1 MTAQLPSS
9 PQPAWLHYLDSCDS
23 TNTWAIAH
31 AAALQSGDVVFTREQ
46 TAGRGQQGRVWYS
59 PPGVLTASFFLSGVP
74 TACLPGFSLAA
85 GLAVIF
91 AIEDLATDLEGQLR
105 LKWPNDLW
113 WDDRKLAGIL
123 TEVTIATHHKAQVV
137 VGVGLNRCVD
147 LAQIESEP
155 GLSQRAISLDQIVLT
170 LPDELSVLQRIRH
183 HLLGAVGVVGQ
194 IGLAALLP
202 ELHRRD
208 GLRDRQI
215 GLDLGDQQITG
226 RAAGLTARGEL
237 CLRLANNE
245 IQSFSSG
252 RVIQW

>member
-1 MTAQLPSS
+1 MTAQLP
-9 PQPAWLHYLDSCDS
+9 PPPATTWLHYLDRCDS
-23 TNTWAIAH
+23 TNTWAIAN
-31 AAALQSGDVVFTREQ
+31 AAALQPGDVVFTRQQ

-74 TACLPGFSLAA
+74 TSCLPGFSLAA

-91 AIEDLATDLEGQLR
+91 AIEDLATTLEGQLR

-113 WDDRKLAGIL
+113 LGDRKLAGIL
-123 TEVTIATHHKAQVV
+123 TEVTLSTAQKAQVV

-147 LAQIESEP
+147 LSQIETEP
-155 GLSQRAISLDQIVLT
+155 GLSQRAISLDQIVQT
-170 LPDELSVLQRIRH
+170 LPDELSLLQRIRH
-183 HLLGAVGVVGQ
+183 HLLGAVGVVHQ

-215 GLDLGDQQITG
+215 GLDLGDRQITG
-226 RAAGLTARGEL
+226 IAAGLTASGEL

-245 IQSFSSG
+245 IQSFSCG